1 MMQGNLLTR
10 WRIFWKNNHCNFVVV
25 LAESFIK
32 RDLFVVLKMALK
44 DIKMERVPESAML
57 RLPPISK
64 GDFILVLAQGA
75 EWGNCLLF
83 CSDGRVA
90 QTDMVVVNPY
100 ETAYEIQREAQGCSV
115 VPPDL
120 SEIQRLFV
128 DEAVKRGF
136 LREYVT
142 VFGRDHERYNGEPT
156 VGVESRML
164 YLPPMVLFGVDLSC
178 VVDSVVRV
186 GTPTSRV
193 DVFDTLNP
201 YEHGFLSGE
210 RTKIVSYSTKSVKE
224 VLVGEEA
231 ILSKLRSVPV
241 EFRLEKDLLNSE

>member
-1 MMQGNLLTR
+1 MQGNLLTR

-90 QTDMVVVNPY
+90 QTDIVVADPY
-100 ETAYEIQREAQGCSV
+100 EMQRKVQEYFGGQPELDKIS
-115 VPPDL
+115 
-120 SEIQRLFV
+120 RLFV

-136 LREYVT
+136 LGEYVA
-142 VFGRDHERYNGEPT
+142 VFGRDHERYNS
-156 VGVESRML
+156 ES
-164 YLPPMVLFGVDLSC
+164 VLGIEFEILCQSPRVIFGVDLSYAVDC
-178 VVDSVVRV
+178 VVRR
-186 GTPTSRV
+186 GECTSRV
-193 DVFDTLNP
+193 DFFDTLNP
-201 YEHGFLSGE
+201 YEHGRLSGE
-210 RTKIVSYSTKSVKE
+210 KTKIVSYPTRGVNK

-231 ILSKLRSVPV
+231 ILQMLRTAHGQ
-241 EFRLEKDLLNSE
+241 FTLEKDPPPKGQ